1 MHRAEKAWNVPMLV
15 FAWNAYRCQLKGK
28 FVLIV
33 FTPGG
38 HTITSITCTCIVRMD
53 PLPGAGSPHCILL
66 PLIAIAFGAPSPVFL
81 VCELASYVGGYG
93 GRHCH

>member
-1 MHRAEKAWNVPMLV
+1 MGARGSWHT
-15 FAWNAYRCQLKGK
+15 Y
-28 FVLIV
+28 
-33 FTPGG
+33 GG
-38 HTITSITCTCIVRMD
+38 PIDHDSAVATHLSMN

-66 PLIAIAFGAPSPVFL
+66 HLIAIAFGAPSPVFL